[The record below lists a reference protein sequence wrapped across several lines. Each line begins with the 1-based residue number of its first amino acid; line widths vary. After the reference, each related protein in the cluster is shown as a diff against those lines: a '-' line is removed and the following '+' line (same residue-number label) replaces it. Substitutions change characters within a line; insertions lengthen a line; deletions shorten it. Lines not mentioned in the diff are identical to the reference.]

1 MKSTGSFFSGLLLG
15 AAVGAA
21 IALLYAPEKGDVTRK
36 DIKKKMKEL
45 EKELDTLT
53 SKLKEKGGEM
63 KEDVKKRIKEVE
75 DRLSELINQYKKTS
89 EKVKEDVEKV
99 KEDVKDGAKA
109 AAKA

>member
-1 MKSTGSFFSGLLLG
+1 MKSSGNFFSGLLLG

-36 DIKKKMKEL
+36 GIKKKMKEL
-45 EKELDTLT
+45 EKELDSLT
-53 SKLKEKGGEM
+53 SNLKEKGGEM

-75 DRLSELINQYKKTS
+75 DRLSDLISQYKKTS

-99 KEDVKDGAKA
+99 KEDVKAGAKA